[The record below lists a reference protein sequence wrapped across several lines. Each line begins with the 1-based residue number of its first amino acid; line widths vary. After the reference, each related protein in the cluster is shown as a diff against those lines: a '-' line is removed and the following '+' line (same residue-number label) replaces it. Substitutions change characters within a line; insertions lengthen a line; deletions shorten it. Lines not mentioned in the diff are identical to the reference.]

1 MQVDLFYYLD
11 LQPVELETELAQ
23 GDLEHQ
29 VKEVVVEFEELVVE
43 LDLTKG
49 SVEDTQDEEDVG
61 KVYSQ
66 KGVLSMSSAGLLR
79 AMVSMMLV
87 DSKVEDMLG
96 KA

>member
-1 MQVDLFYYLD
+1 MV
-11 LQPVELETELAQ
+11 TKLAQ

-29 VKEVVVEFEELVVE
+29 VKEVVVEFEELLVE
-43 LDLTKG
+43 MDLTAG

-66 KGVLSMSSAGLLR
+66 KGVVSMNFTGLLM
-79 AMVSMMLV
+79 AMVAMMFI
-87 DSKVEDMLG
+87 DSKAKDMFS